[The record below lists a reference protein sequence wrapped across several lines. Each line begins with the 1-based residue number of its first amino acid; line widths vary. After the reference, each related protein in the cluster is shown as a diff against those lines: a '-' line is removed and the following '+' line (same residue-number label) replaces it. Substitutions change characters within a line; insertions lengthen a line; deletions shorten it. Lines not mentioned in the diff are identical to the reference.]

1 MSHPESAAAG
11 PVEVAQQR
19 QRELVDQWR
28 DSGLSQS
35 EFCRRHGLGTSSF
48 SRWKS
53 RLLAEELSSAGSVRM
68 AGGAPEGFVAVRLL
82 TGALQPLGPGFEVTL
97 RCGRKV
103 RLEPGFDGEG
113 LKRLLV
119 VLEGAAC

>member
-1 MSHPESAAAG
+1 MSHPESAAAVL
-11 PVEVAQQR
+11 VEVAYQR
-19 QRELVDQWR
+19 QRELVEQWR

-48 SRWKS
+48 SRWKT
-53 RLLAEELSSAGSVRM
+53 RLLAEDLSSAVSVSM
-68 AGGAPEGFVAVRLL
+68 AGSAPEGFIAVRLL
-82 TGALQPLGPGFEVTL
+82 AGAPQPLGPGFEVTL
-97 RCGRKV
+97 QCGRKV

-113 LKRLLV
+113 LKRLLL

>member
-1 MSHPESAAAG
+1 MSHPESEAAG
-11 PVEVAQQR
+11 SVEVAQQR
-19 QRELVDQWR
+19 QRELVEQWR

-35 EFCRRHGLGTSSF
+35 EFCRRHGLVKSSF
-48 SRWKS
+48 NRWKT
-53 RLLAEELSSAGSVRM
+53 RLLAEELSSAGSVSM
-68 AGGAPEGFVAVRLL
+68 ASGTPEGFVAVRLL
-82 TGALQPLGPGFEVTL
+82 TGMAQPLGPGFEVTL

-113 LKRLLV
+113 LKRLVL